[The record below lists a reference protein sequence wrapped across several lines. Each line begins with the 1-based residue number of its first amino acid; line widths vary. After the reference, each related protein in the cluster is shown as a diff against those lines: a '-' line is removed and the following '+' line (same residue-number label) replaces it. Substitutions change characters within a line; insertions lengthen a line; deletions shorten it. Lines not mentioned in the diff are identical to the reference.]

1 MLPVLRQ
8 GVPVF
13 GSAGCPGN
21 LGIPLPF
28 RGVHGGQCACP
39 ALGWGR
45 IHILGKLF
53 VASPRG
59 PVSRNPNRP
68 PTHRRTVGLPHGI
81 PRTGYPCPLHRQSLP
96 FSAIYPPKSPR
107 RISQVSPPTRK
118 PSNSFTQPL
127 LPATCCGIAE
137 TVHHNLARYFRCGT
151 LGHSRFGEIF
161 DTDYFVER
169 IPFLECDGWQ
179 RLLG

>member
-96 FSAIYPPKSPR
+96 FPTIYPPKSPR
-107 RISQVSPPTRK
+107 RISQVSPPTCK

-127 LPATCCGIAE
+127 LPATCCGIAGDCFSVLTTE
-137 TVHHNLARYFRCGT
+137 HLSSKIQLWIGD
-151 LGHSRFGEIF
+151 FGLRITPPLDPPVNGGKIF
-161 DTDYFVER
+161 GAT
-169 IPFLECDGWQ
+169 G
-179 RLLG
+179 